1 MNRKFIIAAILILII
16 PIFALMAFAEEEGFL
31 NPSGDTG
38 IVVHPGEKV
47 KFSIDIDQIDPQ
59 EYGSYKIVFEVF
71 AVDEENS
78 TPDHIVRLDDAPPI
92 YIDVRENVNVVAN
105 PVNETFS
112 ATYTTVAN
120 VDKLH
125 LTVMADDDVVIEEET
140 SFLYWVDVRII
151 PGVESSIS
159 PDDEL
164 LTHSFFTF
172 VLFPK
177 EEPTTE
183 PTEPTTTK
191 PTEPTTTKPTEP
203 TTTKPTEPT
212 TTTEPTKP
220 TKKRHGF
227 GGGEEGDGEDKY
239 KGSSDNYLKELSVSG
254 YEFSQTFHKTRTI
267 YFVDLDESVSSLD
280 VHAVPCDKAAK
291 VDIAGN
297 SNISGNLSKIVI
309 DVRAVNG
316 EKRRY
321 TIYVRQN

>member
-16 PIFALMAFAEEEGFL
+16 PIFALMAFADESFLKPGGDVKVGEKMSFKINLKPFEDFESYRVYIKIEPDLAESALNVPMMYLGANNKELADIVLPNPVEEGEYYAD
-31 NPSGDTG
+31 SA
-38 IVVHPGEKV
+38 
-47 KFSIDIDQIDPQ
+47 DIRAHDYNALSLYLISD
-59 EYGSYKIVFEVF
+59 ED
-71 AVDEENS
+71 ADVDEDNPIPYIVTVTIKSENLED
-78 TPDHIVRLDDAPPI
+78 PME
-92 YIDVRENVNVVAN
+92 IDKDG
-105 PVNETFS
+105 F
-112 ATYTTVAN
+112 
-120 VDKLH
+120 D
-125 LTVMADDDVVIEEET
+125 
-140 SFLYWVDVRII
+140 FL
-151 PGVESSIS
+151 
-159 PDDEL
+159 L
-164 LTHSFFTF
+164 L
-172 VLFPK
+172 PK
-177 EEPTTE
+177 EEPTTTK